1 MALHLAF
8 LPHTT
13 PCTACGTPS
22 LNLAP
27 SGFVRMPLLSQLFPG
42 KGIPSNSGAV
52 LPFDPSWRPV
62 SPALPN
68 LPLGQH

>member
-8 LPHTT
+8 LLHTT
-13 PCTACGTPS
+13 PCTARGTPS
-22 LNLAP
+22 LNPAP
-27 SGFVRMPLLSQLFPG
+27 SGFVKMPLLSRLFPG

-68 LPLGQH
+68 LSLGQH